1 MATTEVGDLQ
11 TLWRTKLSQL
21 HALAVSIATERKR
34 GNEAGVQ
41 AMRPVFVSLVNDING
56 IAAQL
61 KVQDAGLDWVGKFL
75 LDLDS
80 GVKTIVSIPNDLLN
94 LSKLKPLIWAGIALL
109 ALHYVSPL
117 FRAFEARH
125 RK

>member
-1 MATTEVGDLQ
+1 MASTEVGDLQ

-21 HALAVSIATERKR
+21 HGLAVSIATERSR

-41 AMRPVFVSLVNDING
+41 AMRPVFVSLVAEINDL
-56 IAAQL
+56 AAQL
-61 KVQDAGLDWVGKFL
+61 KVQDAGLDWTGKFL

-80 GVKTIVSIPNDLLN
+80 GVKTLVTIPNSLLN
-94 LSKLKPLIWAGIALL
+94 LSGLKPLIWAGIALL

-117 FRAFEARH
+117 FKSFGNRRSE
-125 RK
+125 